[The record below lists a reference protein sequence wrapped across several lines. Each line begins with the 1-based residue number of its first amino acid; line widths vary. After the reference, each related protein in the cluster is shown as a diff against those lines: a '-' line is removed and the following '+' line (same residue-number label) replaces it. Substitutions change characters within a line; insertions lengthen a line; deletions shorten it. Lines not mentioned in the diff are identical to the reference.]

1 MALRS
6 VVSVAGEAE
15 EEAEEEDL
23 ADMGL
28 SIRLLDLFS
37 DARTRTQSAL
47 AACAQLHFDA
57 ARQFGPYSLREG
69 EARFVSSAPQAQA
82 PQTFDR
88 RLVRARLTRAAQSG
102 FADFLIAR
110 CTEDMA
116 DRLSLI
122 LRDFGTAAD
131 IGTPTHHAVEA
142 LRHMPRVGSALRL
155 APTISLAQ
163 PGDLVADE
171 EALPLQAAS
180 LNLAVS
186 LLSLQNT
193 NDLPGTLIQI
203 RRALK
208 PDGLFLAALY
218 GGSTLTELR
227 QCFLE
232 AEAETTGGVTPH
244 VSPFADLRDMG
255 GLLQR
260 AGFMLPVADS
270 DVITVRYGSIFS
282 LFADLRGMGLTNA
295 LMARSRKPL
304 RRATLTRL
312 AEIYTERFADPDG
325 KIRASFEILWLSGWA
340 AHDSQQQPLKPGSA
354 KARLADALKTIEISG
369 GEKVG
374 E

>member
-1 MALRS
+1 M
-6 VVSVAGEAE
+6 
-15 EEAEEEDL
+15 
-23 ADMGL
+23 
-28 SIRLLDLFS
+28 
-37 DARTRTQSAL
+37 
-47 AACAQLHFDA
+47 HFDA
-57 ARQFGPYSLREG
+57 SRRFGSYSFPR
-69 EARFVSSAPQAQA
+69 RRRHFVTSAPQAQA

-88 RLVRARLTRAAQSG
+88 NLIRARLTRAAQSG
-102 FADFLIAR
+102 FADFLVAR
-110 CTEDMA
+110 CAEDMA

-131 IGTPTHHAVEA
+131 IGTPTRHALDA
-142 LRHMPRVGSALRL
+142 LRHMPRVGHTLRL
-155 APTISLAQ
+155 APARALAQ
-163 PGDLVADE
+163 AGDIVADE

-186 LLSLQNT
+186 LLALQNT
-193 NDLPGTLIQI
+193 NDLPGALIQI

-232 AEAETTGGVTPH
+232 AEAETTGGVTPR

-260 AGFMLPVADS
+260 AGFKLPVADS
-270 DVITVRYGSIFS
+270 DVITVRYGSVFS
-282 LFADLRGMGLTNA
+282 LFADLRGMGLTSA
-295 LMARSRKPL
+295 LIARSRKPL
-304 RRATLTRL
+304 RRATLDRV
-312 AEIYTERFADPDG
+312 AELYAERFADPDG

-354 KARLADALKTIEISG
+354 KTRLADALKTIEISS